1 MVMADKSRE
10 PKLRLIDLLP
20 AIYQEQGNQE
30 RSNYLPRLLRAFER
44 ILWGVEE
51 QSRAKKDTRSG
62 EGLRDK
68 VEQLNELLDP
78 RHAPEE
84 FLPWLAGWV
93 ALTLR
98 SNMRLER
105 KRELI
110 AKMIPLY
117 RIRGTSKYV
126 NELLRLCVDV
136 PAVVEEED
144 IPPLQL
150 GIHSTLGRDTY
161 IGGGAPHFFRV
172 RMMASHLGVPEL
184 EEQRQL
190 AYEVIELAKPAHTGY
205 DFRIDS
211 PQMQIGVHSTLGIDT
226 VLGPAQAA

>member
-1 MVMADKSRE
+1 MADKSRE
-10 PKLRLIDLLP
+10 PKPRLIDLLP
-20 AIYQEQGNQE
+20 AIYQEEETEG
-30 RSNYLPRLLRAFER
+30 RTTYLRRLLSAFER

-51 QSRAKKDTRSG
+51 QSGAKKDSVSS

-68 VEQLNELLDP
+68 VEQLNGLLDP
-78 RHAPEE
+78 RQAPEE

-98 SNMRLER
+98 SNMRAER

-110 AKMIPLY
+110 ANMIPLY

-136 PAVVEEED
+136 PAAVEEVD

-150 GIHSTLGRDTY
+150 GVHSTVGRDTY
-161 IGGGAPHFFRV
+161 IGGGAPHYFRV
-172 RMMASHLGVPEL
+172 RMMATHLSVAEL
-184 EEQRQL
+184 EEQREL
-190 AYEVIELAKPAHTGY
+190 AYEVVELAKPAHTSY

>member
-1 MVMADKSRE
+1 MADKSRE
-10 PKLRLIDLLP
+10 PRPRLIDLLP
-20 AIYQEQGNQE
+20 AIYQDQGIDG
-30 RSNYLPRLLRAFER
+30 RPNYLFRLLSALER

-51 QSRAKKDTRSG
+51 QTRAKKDSG
-62 EGLRDK
+62 SSEGLRDK
-68 VEQLNELLDP
+68 VDQLNQLLDP
-78 RHAPEE
+78 RQAPEE

-98 SNMRLER
+98 SNMRQER

-110 AKMIPLY
+110 ANMIPLY

-136 PAVVEEED
+136 PAAVEEED

-150 GIHSTLGRDTY
+150 GVHSTLGRDTY
-161 IGGGAPHFFRV
+161 VGGGAPHHFRV
-172 RMMASHLGVPEL
+172 RMMATHLSVPEL

-190 AYEVIELAKPAHTGY
+190 AYEVVELAKPAHTSY
-205 DFRIDS
+205 DFWIDS